1 MPGQEKDGPKAA
13 KIFVC
18 RNPDFKTPGPR
29 SKASKLPMSPG
40 MANAINNAKKF
51 QQGAISA
58 TPLRGP
64 YRFLTV
70 INPIT
75 PVVENEESLEEEIE
89 DQIMNSPVHPQVNQ
103 LKKVTPSK
111 RIPFSPIPHVV
122 ANSPTRQRLSPHTS
136 IGLQNHSNSQI
147 VRDKITPKTT
157 PTREFAENP
166 SAEIS
171 TPSARTRNSSRLSLG
186 GDGEADKTAS
196 PMPCPEKE
204 NTPKSSQNRLEEEEE
219 IIDTEAPTLEG
230 LAPTPC
236 EGLAPSPGIDSSVS
250 TLPTETPKTTNAS
263 FLSGANVTC
272 EKRSRARKKLSVAT
286 PLLDKSSTP
295 PRNQPQS
302 TVKETPRF
310 SFDSPFFKMPLPP
323 KAKVIKKPFVLRKT
337 VPSSQS
343 KINKSHQSEIAKVPA
358 FYLNPTPRGTK
369 RVILNEDESNDEEIE
384 STKKKAKVRR
394 RAMDHSFDL
403 SMIEIEPEPIPGPS
417 GTKSKN
423 VKNFVNAD
431 SDSSDDFLDNQS
443 VNERRN
449 ATITTANKKRPLTKK
464 ELAAQAEMAKDKI
477 DNQHQ
482 EVEKNTS
489 KSRKRP
495 ASKKQQPDQ
504 NSNTKKANV
513 KLTIQEPS
521 KPSASVYD
529 SEDTLDLLYEKA
541 RYVTNWIPKMKGKR
555 MIVEGDLLDF
565 Q

>member
-1 MPGQEKDGPKAA
+1 MPGQEEDGPKVA

-29 SKASKLPMSPG
+29 SKASKLPPMSPG

-89 DQIMNSPVHPQVNQ
+89 DSIMNSPVHPQVNQ

-111 RIPFSPIPHVV
+111 RIPFSPIPHII

-136 IGLQNHSNSQI
+136 LGLQNLSNSQI
-147 VRDKITPKTT
+147 VRDKKTPKTT
-157 PTREFAENP
+157 PTREVSENP
-166 SAEIS
+166 SAEITT
-171 TPSARTRNSSRLSLG
+171 TPSARTRSRSSLSLG
-186 GDGEADKTAS
+186 GDGEAEKTAS

-204 NTPKSSQNRLEEEEE
+204 NTPKSSQNILEDEE
-219 IIDTEAPTLEG
+219 IVETG
-230 LAPTPC
+230 TPI
-236 EGLAPSPGIDSSVS
+236 PSPGVDSSAA

-323 KAKVIKKPFVLRKT
+323 KAKVMKKPFVLRKT

-343 KINKSHQSEIAKVPA
+343 KINKSHQSEVAKVPA

-369 RVILNEDESNDEEIE
+369 RVIVNEDDSNDEEINFE

-403 SMIEIEPEPIPGPS
+403 SMMEIEPEPIPGPS
-417 GTKSKN
+417 GTKSKHI
-423 VKNFVNAD
+423 KNLVNTD
-431 SDSSDDFLDNQS
+431 SDSSDDFLDNNS

-464 ELAAQAEMAKDKI
+464 ELAAQAKMAKDNI

-513 KLTIQEPS
+513 KITIKEPP
-521 KPSASVYD
+521 KPSAPQHVSVYD

-541 RYVTNWIPKMKGKR
+541 RYVCNWIPKMKGKR